1 MRQDPLLTNYTVRI
15 REVILSIVIAL
26 VILFFMIP
34 RFFEEVQAS
43 EASDDF
49 ELETF
54 DIPPREMIQQQKPP
68 KPSIPVPEDDEYIDE
83 DVTIEDTD
91 FDSWDDWDAP
101 TGATGPNIKF
111 IPFDTPPQ
119 PKRGMGIKPIYPEIA
134 KEAGIEG
141 VVYIQFFIDEK
152 GNVKEAYVKKGVPNT
167 GLDEAALSAVKK
179 SKWKP
184 ARQREK
190 KVGVW
195 QTVPV
200 RFELK

>member
-15 REVILSIVIAL
+15 REVILSIVIVL

-54 DIPPREMIQQQKPP
+54 DIPPTEMIQQQKPP

-111 IPFDTPPQ
+111 IPFDTAPE
-119 PKRGMGIKPIYPEIA
+119 PKKGMGIKPIYPEIA
-134 KEAGIEG
+134 KEAGIETWCDPRIRVG
-141 VVYIQFFIDEK
+141 HEK
-152 GNVKEAYVKKGVPNT
+152 TRVI
-167 GLDEAALSAVKK
+167 
-179 SKWKP
+179 
-184 ARQREK
+184 
-190 KVGVW
+190 
-195 QTVPV
+195 
-200 RFELK
+200 